1 MTEFFDAV
9 IKIQQYGYKVH
20 YIDADEYK
28 NYFVRFA
35 LTDVVSNCAFGGLQY
50 EMDFRRGSSQPSMV
64 SKFIFKKLE
73 LVMDESNEISTLDEA
88 VNYIITDIEKINKQL
103 EEEERQR
110 ILQKLTQRERE
121 ILGVS

>member
-9 IKIQQYGYKVH
+9 IKIQQYGYRVH
-20 YIDADEYK
+20 YIDVDEYK

-35 LTDVVSNCAFGGLQY
+35 LTGVASNYAFGGLQY
-50 EMDFRRGSSQPSMV
+50 ELEINRSSTQPVRV

-73 LVMDESNEISTLDEA
+73 LVMDESNDISTLDEA

-121 ILGVS
+121 ILGV